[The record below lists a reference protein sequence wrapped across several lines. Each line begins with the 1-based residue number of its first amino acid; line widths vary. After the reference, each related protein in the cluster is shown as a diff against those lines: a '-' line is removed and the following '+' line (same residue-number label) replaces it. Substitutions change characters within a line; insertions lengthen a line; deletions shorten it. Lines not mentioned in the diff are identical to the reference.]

1 MSKREK
7 DQKPNEK
14 TSLSGRLT
22 KKFIIV
28 LQKHSDFHIFKIKI
42 LVRRLLVNLRLFH
55 DSRSLERS
63 QWKLLMWYVKS
74 EISIRICKIVK
85 KKKKQSLPN
94 MRLTQGL
101 CLQPF
106 FVVKYGQKV
115 RFFFF
120 KGKFSQVDEILGPN
134 TFELRK
140 HTFVKLILLNY
151 LI

>member
-1 MSKREK
+1 MCIFFERDREKEKDEQKREK

-63 QWKLLMWYVKS
+63 QWKLLVWYVKS

-85 KKKKQSLPN
+85 KKKTILAKYETHARVMSLAI
-94 MRLTQGL
+94 L
-101 CLQPF
+101 CGQIWSESKIFFLQ
-106 FVVKYGQKV
+106 
-115 RFFFF
+115 R
-120 KGKFSQVDEILGPN
+120 EIFIG
-134 TFELRK
+134 R
-140 HTFVKLILLNY
+140 
-151 LI
+151 